1 MQSDKNDN
9 KYWHQSTQKV
19 LSELASSLANGL
31 TEDEAKI
38 RLKKYGANELIE
50 QKRRSIG
57 RMLWEQFTA
66 TMVLILIIA
75 AIVSMFLQHWLEA
88 ISILAIVVLFAIL
101 GFVQE
106 YRAEKA
112 MAALK
117 KLAKP
122 LVRVIRDG
130 HLTEISST
138 QIVPGDLV
146 VVENGNIIPAD
157 CRLLES
163 HNLKV
168 QESALTGESEAVLKR
183 TEKMENVN
191 LPLGDR
197 LNMIYMGTI
206 VTQGRGKALV
216 TSTGMNTEL
225 GSIATL
231 LQEVK
236 SEQTP
241 LQKRLDNVGKILA
254 IAGGIIA
261 FLIAFF
267 GVLSGES
274 IGDMFLVA
282 ISVAVAIVPEG
293 LPAVVTVTLAIG
305 ARRMLAR
312 NALIRKLPAV
322 ETLGSVTDICSDKT
336 GTLTQNKMTVT
347 FLATAEDI
355 IPLDYLEQS
364 DKSNGT
370 GHINPLIKPILLTGA
385 LCNDASLGNGKGG
398 NEPDVIGD
406 PTETAIVVAA
416 GKFNLGKKE
425 IESSFPRKSELPFD
439 SDRKRMTTLHKFPGT
454 DQRDKY
460 EIFCDGNRSDPKL
473 ISFTKGSLDGI
484 LEQSSHIIHNQQI
497 TRVSE
502 DLKEELL
509 KKNAE
514 FASKGIRVLAVAFKT
529 YQDEPRPEDME
540 KNLTLLGLIGMI
552 DAPREEVKL
561 AVEKCRRAGI
571 RPIMITGDHPL
582 TASYIARKLNIDQDG
597 HFITGTELD
606 RLSEIELRK
615 KVEEFSVYARVS
627 PEHKLRIVRAL
638 QQNGHVAAMT
648 GDGVNDAPALKQAD
662 IGVAMGI
669 TGTDVS
675 KEASDMVL
683 RDDNFA
689 TIVAAVEEGRVIYDN
704 IRKFVKFSIAGNLGK
719 VLVMVFVPLITMI
732 NLEIGLEPITIPLLP
747 LQLLWLNLLTDGLL
761 GVGLGMEPAESSTM
775 ARPPIP
781 PKSNIFS
788 EGVGIQI
795 LRTGIVIGFISI
807 AIGIYSWYNQDAHW
821 QTMMFS
827 GIAFAQIWQA
837 LATRSFRDS
846 IFKSGLFTNITL
858 IILIILVL
866 AMQMSAIYLPFLQIF
881 LTTDP
886 LSFIELIACI
896 GISSLVLIESEIEKI
911 LARAHL
917 L

>member
-1 MQSDKNDN
+1 MQSDK
-9 KYWHQSTQKV
+9 KYWHHKSTQQT
-19 LSELASSLANGL
+19 LSELGTSERGGL
-31 TEDEAKI
+31 TEEEVRI
-38 RLKKYGANELIE
+38 RLKKYGTNELVE
-50 QKRRSIG
+50 QKRRSVG
-57 RMLWEQFTA
+57 RILWEQFTA

-75 AIVSMFLQHWLEA
+75 AIVSLFLQHWLEA

-122 LVRVIRDG
+122 LVRVIREG
-130 HLTEISST
+130 NHTEIRST
-138 QIVPGDLV
+138 EIVPGDLV
-146 VVENGNIIPAD
+146 VVENGNIVPAD

-168 QESALTGESEAVLKR
+168 QEAALTGESEAVLKQ
-183 TEKMENVN
+183 TDKLEMEDIQ
-191 LPLGDR
+191 LGDR
-197 LNMIYMGTI
+197 VNMIYLGTI
-206 VTQGRGKALV
+206 VTQGRGIAIV
-216 TSTGMNTEL
+216 TGTGMNTEL
-225 GSIATL
+225 GSIATM

-261 FLIAFF
+261 FLIAFL

-355 IPLDYLEQS
+355 IPLDYLDPS
-364 DKSNGT
+364 DESEESE
-370 GHINPLIKPILLTGA
+370 HINPLIRPILLSGA
-385 LCNDASLGNGKGG
+385 ICNDATLANGNQENDSGM
-398 NEPDVIGD
+398 IGD
-406 PTETAIVVAA
+406 PTETAIIVAA
-416 GKFNLGKKE
+416 RKFKLQKKDLE
-425 IESSFPRKSELPFD
+425 LNFPRTSELPFD
-439 SDRKRMTTLHKFPGT
+439 SDRKRMTTLHKFAFLENRYSYNIFRGGT
-454 DQRDKY
+454 HP
-460 EIFCDGNRSDPKL
+460 DPVM
-473 ISFTKGSLDGI
+473 ISFTKGSFDGI
-484 LEQSSHIIHNQQI
+484 LELSSHVVYNQKIIPI
-497 TRVSE
+497 TDEIKE
-502 DLKEELL
+502 DLS
-509 KKNAE
+509 KKNTE
-514 FASKGIRVLAVAFKT
+514 FASKGIRVLAIAYRI
-529 YQDEPRPEDME
+529 YQQEPKPEETEMD
-540 KNLTLLGLIGMI
+540 LTLLGLIGMI
-552 DAPREEVKL
+552 DPPRDEVKL

-582 TASYIARKLNIDQDG
+582 TANYIARKLNIDRED
-597 HFITGTELD
+597 HFISGGELAK
-606 RLSEIELRK
+606 LSENELRK
-615 KVEEFSVYARVS
+615 KVEEVSVYARVS
-627 PEHKLRIVRAL
+627 PEHKLRIVKAL
-638 QQNGHVAAMT
+638 QQNGHVVAMT

-689 TIVAAVEEGRVIYDN
+689 TIVAAIEEGRVIYDN

-732 NLEIGLEPITIPLLP
+732 NFRSGLDSISIPLLP

-761 GVGLGMEPAESSTM
+761 GVGLGVEPAETSTM
-775 ARPPIP
+775 KRPPIP

-788 EGVGIQI
+788 EGIGGQI
-795 LRTGIVIGFISI
+795 LRTGIIIGMISI
-807 AIGIYSWYNQDAHW
+807 TIGIYSWSNKDAHW

-827 GIAFAQIWQA
+827 GIAFAQMWQA
-837 LATRSFRDS
+837 LATRSFKDS
-846 IFKSGLFTNITL
+846 IFKSGLFSNIPM
-858 IILIILVL
+858 IILILLVL
-866 AMQMSAIYLPFLQIF
+866 GMQMSAIYLPFLQVF

-886 LSFIELIACI
+886 LTFTELLACI
-896 GISSLVLIESEIEKI
+896 GISSIVWIESEIEKI
-911 LARAHL
+911 LANVRMA
-917 L
+917 